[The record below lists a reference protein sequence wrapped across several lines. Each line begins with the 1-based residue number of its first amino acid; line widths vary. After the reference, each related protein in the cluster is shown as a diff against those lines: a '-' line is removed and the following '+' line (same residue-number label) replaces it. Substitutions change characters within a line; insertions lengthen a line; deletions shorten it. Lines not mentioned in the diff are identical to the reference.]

1 MLTLFSVAFGANLSL
16 SPPSLFLCAPSLCV
30 GVQPVGS
37 AHWNLTLKCQIP
49 ERVSSSVG
57 SAHSTTWMKILES
70 VSTGPHLVVAVT
82 LPRSNPGPGQR
93 YLSGVLL
100 ARVPP
105 PIRLIA
111 PTAFGALKS

>member
-1 MLTLFSVAFGANLSL
+1 MLTLFSVAFGANLTAFPVSVCSL
-16 SPPSLFLCAPSLCV
+16 PVCRSTTGGLC
-30 GVQPVGS
+30 
-37 AHWNLTLKCQIP
+37 TL
-49 ERVSSSVG
+49 ESHTEVSDSGESSSVG
-57 SAHSTTWMKILES
+57 SAHCTTWMKILES
-70 VSTGPHLVVAVT
+70 VSTGAHLVLAVT

-93 YLSGVLL
+93 YFSGVLL